1 MRNRSVSVRCARG
14 NAGAAVPPWH
24 RFHLVN
30 EALEERA
37 HMLAAAPFMVKPLP
51 IMIPIYKYWEARCGD
66 PSVDDALLVHSRC

>member
-1 MRNRSVSVRCARG
+1 
-14 NAGAAVPPWH
+14 
-24 RFHLVN
+24 VN
-30 EALEERA
+30 EALQERA